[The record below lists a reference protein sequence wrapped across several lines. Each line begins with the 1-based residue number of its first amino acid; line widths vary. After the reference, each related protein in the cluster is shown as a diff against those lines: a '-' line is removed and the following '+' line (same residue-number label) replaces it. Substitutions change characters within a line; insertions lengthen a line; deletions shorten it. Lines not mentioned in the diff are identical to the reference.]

1 MIDKIRDVISWL
13 WGYLQPHKLKLH
25 DRELEF
31 GGVKC
36 KVQTFDRRDLY
47 QVVMH
52 ASDGAII
59 IIDNNTSILVRKG
72 FKDEGGT
79 RDCPV

>member
-1 MIDKIRDVISWL
+1 MYWLIDRL
-13 WGYLQPHKLKLH
+13 PRRKLGIH

-31 GGVKC
+31 YGTKC
-36 KVQTFDRRDLY
+36 KIQTFDRRDLY

-59 IIDNNTSILVRKG
+59 IIDNDTSILVRKG
-72 FKDEGGT
+72 FRDESRT
-79 RDCPV
+79 TERSIQEVSSNF